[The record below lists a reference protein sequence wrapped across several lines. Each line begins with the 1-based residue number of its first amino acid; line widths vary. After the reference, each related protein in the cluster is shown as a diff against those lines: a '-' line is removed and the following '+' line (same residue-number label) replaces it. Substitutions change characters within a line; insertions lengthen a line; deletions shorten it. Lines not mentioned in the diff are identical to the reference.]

1 MKNKLSYFVA
11 LLCVVS
17 SCTTDIDFSNLSTE
31 VGYNTALVIP
41 VGTVHAT
48 IDKVLTL
55 VGDDVIKKDTELN
68 TCYLWWND
76 SIIINTNNINITDF
90 TEGKEIISTFL
101 LIYRGKNFQKISST
115 FKKLKKFWI
124 KPILV

>member
-1 MKNKLSYFVA
+1 MKNKLSYLVA

-48 IDKVLTL
+48 IDKV
-55 VGDDVIKKDTELN
+55 
-68 TCYLWWND
+68 
-76 SIIINTNNINITDF
+76 
-90 TEGKEIISTFL
+90 
-101 LIYRGKNFQKISST
+101 
-115 FKKLKKFWI
+115 
-124 KPILV
+124 

>member
-1 MKNKLSYFVA
+1 MKNKLSYLVA

-55 VGDDVIKKDTELN
+55 IGDDVIKKDTN

-76 SIIINTNNINITDF
+76 SIIIETANIQIADF
-90 TEGKEIISTFL
+90 TEGKEVTSTFDL
-101 LIYRGKNFQKISST
+101 AAEAASKGLPVPGFLPAGTYSFPET
-115 FKKLKKFWI
+115 F
-124 KPILV
+124 

>member
-48 IDKVLTL
+48 IDKVLSL
-55 VGDDVIKKDTELN
+55 VGDDVIKTDAELN

-76 SIIINTNNINITDF
+76 SIIIDTNNINIGF
-90 TEGKEIISTFL
+90 GAVYI
-101 LIYRGKNFQKISST
+101 GH
-115 FKKLKKFWI
+115 
-124 KPILV
+124 

>member
-55 VGDDVIKKDTELN
+55 VGDDVIKKDAELN
-68 TCYLWWND
+68 TCYL
-76 SIIINTNNINITDF
+76 
-90 TEGKEIISTFL
+90 
-101 LIYRGKNFQKISST
+101 
-115 FKKLKKFWI
+115 
-124 KPILV
+124 